1 MKKMKNKCNYICRKS
16 EIKYLKRSTEKGTS
30 SSKQFWN
37 FVESFLA
44 NKGYMSND
52 FIFIMNGDAF
62 IDKESILVEMFNAHY
77 INIVEKKLGVAPG
90 NYFNCHK

>member
-1 MKKMKNKCNYICRKS
+1 MEKIQDNISQKI
-16 EIKYLKRSTEKGTS
+16 TEKGI
-30 SSKQFWN
+30 SSKFWN
-37 FVESFLA
+37 FLKSFLT
-44 NKGYMSND
+44 NKICMNND
-52 FIFIMNGDAF
+52 FVSFMNGDAF